1 MFRDI
6 INDFLSSPQNQTFD
20 GFSLISNLFWIYLI
34 LEFKQAVFL
43 TTFGLSCCNDQLP
56 VP

>member
-1 MFRDI
+1 MFRD

-20 GFSLISNLFWIYLI
+20 GFSLILNLFWIYLI
-34 LEFKQAVFL
+34 LEFRQAVFL